1 MYDPLDARG
10 VPKSR
15 GIPQLVRILTVIGIL
30 VIFVIGGAVVALAG
44 YGHHWPAD
52 TTLRLPLSH

>member
-15 GIPQLVRILTVIGIL
+15 GIPLLVRISTIIGIL
-30 VIFVIGGAVVALAG
+30 AIFVIGGAVVANSWF
-44 YGHHWPAD
+44 GHVWPAQNS
-52 TTLRLPLSH
+52 TRIPLK